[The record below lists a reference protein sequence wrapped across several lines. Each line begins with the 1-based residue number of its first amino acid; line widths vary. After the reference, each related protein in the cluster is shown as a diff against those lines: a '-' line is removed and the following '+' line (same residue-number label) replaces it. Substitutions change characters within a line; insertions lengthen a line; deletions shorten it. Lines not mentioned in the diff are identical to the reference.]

1 MKYCG
6 KRTFE
11 ESIATNQKANI
22 IVPFGGVKTFSD
34 RNTIE
39 EPLMCP
45 ENVNKC
51 THLYKRRNNEF
62 SLSIIILQ
70 MILST

>member
-22 IVPFGGVKTFSD
+22 IVPFGGVKSFSC
-34 RNTIE
+34 RKTIE
-39 EPLMCP
+39 EPLMAIDALIYT
-45 ENVNKC
+45 NKE
-51 THLYKRRNNEF
+51 TMNSHYQL
-62 SLSIIILQ
+62 
-70 MILST
+70 